1 MFATETAKAIST
13 ATKANAD
20 ALRQAL
26 AEIFEDSIVG
36 QRSEVRFF
44 DDLLSQ
50 MKRVF
55 DTIRLAGLNLT
66 CRIARTHQKPKVAVE
81 DPSSF
86 QCELADLLVV
96 VKYQIEPGVVERK
109 SLFYQVKL
117 CEGDTS
123 KCKIDPNQLELLTSW
138 PRFTFGRKGSGF
150 TSYSLRPK
158 TLELGSYML
167 MLRAPASGNFIR
179 CRNYFCN
186 LHAYGISPCATD
198 VKKEGPLSV
207 DIASFP
213 YAKNAPEVFFSHIAF
228 EIGEPHEFDPELDG
242 LVGALYRHLGIEE
255 DPPGEFDGF
264 TREVNPEEEPGF
276 ALIELTVKRD
286 EDFFDEWRKEK
297 RRQPPVQQPLKQQL
311 RHFQG
316 GS

>member
-13 ATKANAD
+13 ATKANAV

-26 AEIFEDSIVG
+26 AEIFENSIVG

-44 DDLLSQ
+44 DDLSDN

-55 DTIRLAGLNLT
+55 DRIRLAGLNLT
-66 CRIARTHQKPKVAVE
+66 CRVARTHQKPRVAVD
-81 DPSSF
+81 DPVRF
-86 QCELADLLVV
+86 RCELADLLVV
-96 VKYQIEPGVVERK
+96 VKYLIEPGVVERK

-117 CEGDTS
+117 CEDDTS
-123 KCKIDPNQLELLTSW
+123 KCKVDPNQLELLTSW
-138 PRFTFGRKGSGF
+138 PRFRFGRQGAGF
-150 TSYSLRPK
+150 TSYEIRPK

-167 MLRAPASGNFIR
+167 MLRGPASGTFIP
-179 CRNYFCN
+179 CRGHFCYQR
-186 LHAYGISPCATD
+186 AYGISPCATD
-198 VKKEGPLSV
+198 VRKEGPLTV

-228 EIGEPHEFDPELDG
+228 EIGEPHEFDPELDA
-242 LVGALYRHLGIEE
+242 LVSALYRHLGIEP

-276 ALIELTVKRD
+276 ALIELTLKRD
-286 EDFFDEWRKEK
+286 EGFFDEARNEK
-297 RRQPPVQQPLKQQL
+297 RQQPPVSQPLKQL
-311 RHFQG
+311 RQAQSG
-316 GS
+316 Y